1 MGKIFS
7 YLKPYKLAVAIAL
20 FLMLTELVVELMHPL
35 LMAKI
40 IDEGILTGDLDA
52 VMKWGGIMVLFSFIA
67 FAAGIINSFFA
78 AHVSQSF
85 GFDIRRGLFGKIQS
99 FSFANFSL
107 FPTSSLITR
116 MTNDV
121 TQIQNTV
128 FMSLR
133 IMLRAPLLVIGGVV
147 MALIVNWKLALFL
160 VIGVPVLFIFLV
172 WVMKKGGALFKS
184 VQEKLD
190 GVNNVMREN
199 LGGIRLIKAFL
210 RKKHEM
216 KRFDKASE
224 ELKDQTVSALRLM
237 EITMPILLLI
247 MNGSILAVL
256 WFGSIGVTNGGAQVG
271 EVVAIVNYAT
281 RITGALS
288 IFSFIIMAFA
298 RAKASAHRITD
309 VLEEEID
316 LVDKVDVD
324 KETSFEYGEIEFD
337 QVSFHYPNT
346 DVPVLED
353 ITFHAEAGSTV
364 AIMGATG
371 AGKSSLF
378 QLIPRLYDIDKG
390 TIRVDGKDLTDLSLK
405 GLRKKIGYVPQEALL
420 FSGSVKDN
428 IAWGKEDATLEE
440 IIQVAKDAQIHETID
455 RLPNKYETVLGQ
467 KGVNLSGGQKQR
479 LSIARA
485 LVRKPKILMLDDSTS
500 ALDLKTEAK
509 LLTAI
514 KNYRCTMFIVTQKVS
529 TAMEADK
536 ILLIEDGKLLE
547 EGSHEK
553 LLATSTLYQKIYQ
566 SQFGTEVTEHVE
578 AYK

>member
-20 FLMLTELVVELMHPL
+20 LLMLTELVVELMQPL

-147 MALIVNWKLALFL
+147 MALIVNWQLALFL

-216 KRFDKASE
+216 KRFDNASE

-298 RAKASAHRITD
+298 RAKASAHRLTD

-316 LVDKVDVD
+316 LVDKADVD
-324 KETSFEYGEIEFD
+324 KEATFENGEIEFD

-353 ITFHAEAGSTV
+353 ISFRAEAGSTV

-390 TIRVDGKDLTDLSLK
+390 TIRVDGKDLTNLSLK
-405 GLRKKIGYVPQEALL
+405 SLRKKIGYVPQEALL

-428 IAWGKEDATLEE
+428 IAWGKEDASLEE

-485 LVRKPKILMLDDSTS
+485 LVRKPRILMLDDSTS

-514 KNYRCTMFIVTQKVS
+514 KNYQCTMFIVTQKVS

-536 ILLIEDGKLLE
+536 ILLIEDGRLLE
-547 EGSHEK
+547 EGSHEE
-553 LLATSTLYQKIYQ
+553 LLATSMLYQKIYQ
-566 SQFGTEVTEHVE
+566 SQFGAEVTEHVE

>member
-1 MGKIFS
+1 MGRIFS
-7 YLKPYKLAVAIAL
+7 YLKPYKLAVVIAL
-20 FLMLTELVVELMHPL
+20 LLMLTELVVELMHPL

-40 IDEGILTGDLDA
+40 IDEGIMTGDMNA
-52 VMKWGGIMVLFSFIA
+52 VLKWGGVMVLFSFIA

-78 AHVSQSF
+78 AHVSQGF
-85 GFDIRRGLFGKIQS
+85 GFDIRKGLFGKIQS
-99 FSFANFSL
+99 FSFANFNL

-147 MALIVNWKLALFL
+147 MAVIVNWQLALFL
-160 VIGVPVLFIFLV
+160 VAGVPVLFFFLL
-172 WVMKKGGALFKS
+172 WVMKKGGKLFKS

-210 RKKHEM
+210 RKDHEI
-216 KRFDKASE
+216 KRFGNATGK
-224 ELKDQTVSALRLM
+224 LKDETVTALRLM
-237 EITMPILLLI
+237 EVTMPILLLI

-256 WFGSIGVTNGGAQVG
+256 WFGSNGVNNGGAQVG

-309 VLEEEID
+309 VLEEEVD
-316 LVDKVDVD
+316 LVDKLDVD
-324 KETSFEYGEIEFD
+324 QDKTVSKGEVVF
-337 QVSFHYPNT
+337 QHVYFRYPNT
-346 DVPVLED
+346 EIPVLED
-353 ITFHAEAGSTV
+353 ISFRAEAGSTV

-378 QLIPRLYDIDKG
+378 QLIPRLYDIESG
-390 TIRVDGKDLTDLSLK
+390 EIRVDGQNLTDLSLK
-405 GLRKKIGYVPQEALL
+405 KLRNQIGYVPQEALL

-428 IAWGKEDATLEE
+428 IAWGKEKATLDD
-440 IIQVAKDAQIHETID
+440 IIDVAKDAQIHETID
-455 RLPNKYETVLGQ
+455 RLPMKYETVLGQ

-509 LLTAI
+509 LLSAI
-514 KNYRCTMFIVTQKVS
+514 RKYECTTFIVTQKIS

-536 ILLIEDGKLLE
+536 ILLLEDGRLLE
-547 EGSHEK
+547 EGCHND
-553 LLATSTLYQKIYQ
+553 LLQNSTLYQKIYQ
-566 SQFGTEVTEHVE
+566 SQFGAEVTEHVE

>member
-1 MGKIFS
+1 MGRIFS

-20 FLMLTELVVELMHPL
+20 LLMLTELVVELLHPL

-40 IDEGILTGDLDA
+40 IDEGILTGDLHA

-67 FAAGIINSFFA
+67 FAAGVTNSFFA

-133 IMLRAPLLVIGGVV
+133 IMLRAPLLVVGGVI
-147 MALIVNWKLALFL
+147 MALIVNWQLALFL

-172 WVMKKGGALFKS
+172 WVMKKGGALFKA

-210 RKKHEM
+210 RKKHEI
-216 KRFDKASE
+216 KRFGNASE
-224 ELKDQTVSALRLM
+224 ELKDQTVAALRLM

-256 WFGSIGVTNGGAQVG
+256 WFGTIGVSNGGAQVG

-309 VLEEEID
+309 VLDEEID

-324 KETSFEYGEIEFD
+324 KEATFLQGGIEFD
-337 QVSFHYPNT
+337 RVSFRYPNT
-346 DVPVLED
+346 DIPVLED
-353 ITFHAEAGSTV
+353 ITFRAEAGSTV

-378 QLIPRLYDIDKG
+378 QLIPRLYDVDQG
-390 TIRVDGKDLTDLSLK
+390 VIRVDGKDLTDLSLK
-405 GLRKKIGYVPQEALL
+405 KLRKQIGYVPQEALL
-420 FSGSVKDN
+420 FSGTVKEN
-428 IAWGKEDATLEE
+428 IAWGKEDASLEE

-455 RLPNKYETVLGQ
+455 RLPKKYETVLGQ

-509 LLTAI
+509 LLAAI
-514 KNYRCTMFIVTQKVS
+514 KKYQCTMFIVTQKVS
-529 TAMEADK
+529 TAIEADK
-536 ILLIEDGKLLE
+536 ILLIEDGRLLE

-553 LLATSTLYQKIYQ
+553 LLATSELYQKIYQ
-566 SQFGTEVTEHVE
+566 SQFGTEVAEHVQ

>member
-1 MGKIFS
+1 MGRIFS

-20 FLMLTELVVELMHPL
+20 LLMLTELVVELLHPL

-67 FAAGIINSFFA
+67 FAAGVTNSFFA

-133 IMLRAPLLVIGGVV
+133 IMLRAPLLVVGGVI
-147 MALIVNWKLALFL
+147 MALIVNWQLALFL
-160 VIGVPVLFIFLV
+160 VIGVPVLFLFLV
-172 WVMKKGGALFKS
+172 WVMKKGGALFKA

-210 RKKHEM
+210 RKKHEI
-216 KRFDKASE
+216 KRFGHASE
-224 ELKDQTVSALRLM
+224 ELKDQTVAALRLM

-256 WFGSIGVTNGGAQVG
+256 WFGTIGVSNGGAQVG

-309 VLEEEID
+309 VLDEEID
-316 LVDKVDVD
+316 LVDKMDVD
-324 KETSFEYGEIEFD
+324 KEATFLQGGIEFD
-337 QVSFHYPNT
+337 RVSFRYPNT
-346 DVPVLED
+346 DIPVLED
-353 ITFHAEAGSTV
+353 ISFLAEAGSTV

-378 QLIPRLYDIDKG
+378 QLIPRLYDVDKG
-390 TIRVDGKDLTDLSLK
+390 VIRVDGKDLTDLSLK
-405 GLRKKIGYVPQEALL
+405 KLRKQIGYVPQEALL
-420 FSGSVKDN
+420 FSGTVKEN
-428 IAWGKEDATLEE
+428 IAWGKEDANIEE

-455 RLPNKYETVLGQ
+455 RLPKKYETVLGQ

-509 LLTAI
+509 LLAAI
-514 KNYRCTMFIVTQKVS
+514 KKYQCTMFIVTQKVS

-536 ILLIEDGKLLE
+536 ILLIEDGRLLE

-553 LLATSTLYQKIYQ
+553 LLATSELYQKIYQ
-566 SQFGTEVTEHVE
+566 SQFGTEVAEHVQ

>member
-20 FLMLTELVVELMHPL
+20 LLMLTELVVELMHPL

-147 MALIVNWKLALFL
+147 MALIVNWQLALFL

-216 KRFDKASE
+216 KRFDNASE

-298 RAKASAHRITD
+298 RAKASAHRLTD

-316 LVDKVDVD
+316 LVDKADVD
-324 KETSFEYGEIEFD
+324 KEATFENGEIEFD

-353 ITFHAEAGSTV
+353 ISFRVEAGSTV

-390 TIRVDGKDLTDLSLK
+390 TIRVDGKDLTNLSLK
-405 GLRKKIGYVPQEALL
+405 SLRKKIGYVPQEALL

-428 IAWGKEDATLEE
+428 IAWGKEDASLEE

-485 LVRKPKILMLDDSTS
+485 LVRKPRILMLDDSTS

-514 KNYRCTMFIVTQKVS
+514 KNYQCTMFIVTQKVS

-536 ILLIEDGKLLE
+536 ILLIEDGRLLE
-547 EGSHEK
+547 EGSHEE
-553 LLATSTLYQKIYQ
+553 LLAASTLYQKIYQ
-566 SQFGTEVTEHVE
+566 SQFGAEVTEHVE

>member
-67 FAAGIINSFFA
+67 FAAGVINSFFA

-133 IMLRAPLLVIGGVV
+133 IMLRAPLLVVGGVV
-147 MALIVNWKLALFL
+147 MALIVNWQLALFL

-172 WVMKKGGALFKS
+172 WVMKKGGVLFKS

-210 RKKHEM
+210 RKKHEIN
-216 KRFDKASE
+216 RFGNASE

-237 EITMPILLLI
+237 EVTMPILLLI

-256 WFGSIGVTNGGAQVG
+256 WFGSIGVSNGGAQVG

-309 VLEEEID
+309 VLDEEID
-316 LVDKVDVD
+316 LVDKVNVD
-324 KETSFEYGEIEFD
+324 MEATFLNGEIEFD
-337 QVSFHYPNT
+337 NVSFRYPNT
-346 DVPVLED
+346 EIPVLEE
-353 ITFHAEAGSTV
+353 ISFHAEAGTTV

-378 QLIPRLYDIDKG
+378 QLIPRLYDVDKG
-390 TIRVDGKDLTDLSLK
+390 IIRVDGKDLTDLSLK
-405 GLRKKIGYVPQEALL
+405 KLRKQIGYVPQEALL

-440 IIQVAKDAQIHETID
+440 IIQVAKDAQIHDTID
-455 RLPNKYETVLGQ
+455 RLPKKYETVLGQ

-509 LLTAI
+509 LLAAI
-514 KNYRCTMFIVTQKVS
+514 KKYHCTMFIVTQKVS

-536 ILLIEDGKLLE
+536 ILLIEDGRLLE
-547 EGSHEK
+547 EGSHEN
-553 LLATSTLYQKIYQ
+553 LLATSELYQKIYQ
-566 SQFGTEVTEHVE
+566 SQFGTEVAEHVE

>member
-1 MGKIFS
+1 MGRIFS
-7 YLKPYKLAVAIAL
+7 YLKPYRLAVAIAL
-20 FLMLTELVVELMHPL
+20 LLMLTELVVELMHPL

-67 FAAGIINSFFA
+67 FAAGVINSFFA

-133 IMLRAPLLVIGGVV
+133 IMLRAPLLVVGGVI
-147 MALIVNWKLALFL
+147 MALIVNWQLALFL

-172 WVMKKGGALFKS
+172 WMMKKGGALFKA

-210 RKKHEM
+210 RKKHEI
-216 KRFDKASE
+216 KRFGDASE

-256 WFGSIGVTNGGAQVG
+256 WFGTIGVSNGGAQVG

-309 VLEEEID
+309 VLDEEID

-324 KETSFEYGEIEFD
+324 MEATFLKGGIEFD
-337 QVSFHYPNT
+337 SVTFRYPNT
-346 DVPVLED
+346 DIPVLED
-353 ITFHAEAGSTV
+353 ISFRAEAGTTV

-378 QLIPRLYDIDKG
+378 QLIPRLYDVDKG
-390 TIRVDGKDLTDLSLK
+390 VIRIDGKDLTDLSLK
-405 GLRKKIGYVPQEALL
+405 KLRKQIGYVPQEALL
-420 FSGSVKDN
+420 FSGTVKDN

-440 IIQVAKDAQIHETID
+440 IIQVSKDAQIHDTID
-455 RLPNKYETVLGQ
+455 RLPKKYETVLGQ

-509 LLTAI
+509 LLAAI
-514 KNYRCTMFIVTQKVS
+514 KKYQCTMFIVTQKVS

-536 ILLIEDGKLLE
+536 IVLIEDGMLLD

-553 LLATSTLYQKIYQ
+553 LLATSELYQKIYQ
-566 SQFGTEVTEHVE
+566 SQFGTEVAEHVQ

>member
-1 MGKIFS
+1 MGRIFS
-7 YLKPYKLAVAIAL
+7 YLKPYRMAVTIAL
-20 FLMLTELVVELMHPL
+20 LLMLTELVVELLHPL

-67 FAAGIINSFFA
+67 FAAGVTNSFFA

-121 TQIQNTV
+121 TQVQNTV

-133 IMLRAPLLVIGGVV
+133 IMLRAPLLVVGGVI
-147 MALIVNWKLALFL
+147 MALIVNWQLALFL

-172 WVMKKGGALFKS
+172 WVMKKGGALFKA

-210 RKKHEM
+210 RKKHEI
-216 KRFDKASE
+216 KRFGNASE

-256 WFGSIGVTNGGAQVG
+256 WFGTIGVTNGGAQVG

-324 KETSFEYGEIEFD
+324 KEATFHQGGIEFD
-337 QVSFHYPNT
+337 SVSFRYPNT
-346 DVPVLED
+346 DIPVLED
-353 ITFHAEAGSTV
+353 ISFRADAGSTV

-378 QLIPRLYDIDKG
+378 QLIPRLYDVDKG
-390 TIRVDGKDLTDLSLK
+390 VIRVDGKDLTDLSLK
-405 GLRKKIGYVPQEALL
+405 KLRKQIGYVPQEALL
-420 FSGSVKDN
+420 FSGTVKEN

-455 RLPNKYETVLGQ
+455 RLPKKYETVLGQ

-485 LVRKPKILMLDDSTS
+485 LVRNPKILMLDDSTS

-509 LLTAI
+509 LLAAI
-514 KNYRCTMFIVTQKVS
+514 KKYQCTMFIVTQKVS

-553 LLATSTLYQKIYQ
+553 LMATSELYMKIYQ
-566 SQFGTEVTEHVE
+566 SQFGTEVAEHV
-578 AYK
+578 

>member
-20 FLMLTELVVELMHPL
+20 LLMLTELVVELMHPL

-147 MALIVNWKLALFL
+147 MALIVNWQLALFL

-216 KRFDKASE
+216 KRFDNASE

-298 RAKASAHRITD
+298 RAKASAHRLTD

-316 LVDKVDVD
+316 LVDKADVD
-324 KETSFEYGEIEFD
+324 KEATFENGEIEFD

-353 ITFHAEAGSTV
+353 ISFRAEAGSTV

-390 TIRVDGKDLTDLSLK
+390 NIRVDGKDLTNLSLK
-405 GLRKKIGYVPQEALL
+405 SLRKKIGYVPQESLL

-428 IAWGKEDATLEE
+428 IAWGKEDASLEE

-485 LVRKPKILMLDDSTS
+485 LVRKPRILMLDDSTS

-514 KNYRCTMFIVTQKVS
+514 KNYQCTMFIVTQKVS

-536 ILLIEDGKLLE
+536 ILLIEDGRLLE
-547 EGSHEK
+547 EGSHGE

-566 SQFGTEVTEHVE
+566 SQFGAEVTEHVE

>member
-20 FLMLTELVVELMHPL
+20 LLMLTELVVELMHPL

-147 MALIVNWKLALFL
+147 MALIVNWQLALFL

-216 KRFDKASE
+216 KRFDNASE

-298 RAKASAHRITD
+298 RAKASAHRLTD

-316 LVDKVDVD
+316 LVDKADVD
-324 KETSFEYGEIEFD
+324 KEATFENGEIEFD

-353 ITFHAEAGSTV
+353 ISFRAEAGSTV

-390 TIRVDGKDLTDLSLK
+390 TIRVDGKDLTNLSLK
-405 GLRKKIGYVPQEALL
+405 SLRKKIGYVPQEALL

-428 IAWGKEDATLEE
+428 IAWGKEDASLEE

-485 LVRKPKILMLDDSTS
+485 LVRKPRILMLDDSTS

-514 KNYRCTMFIVTQKVS
+514 KNYQCTMFIVTQKVS

-536 ILLIEDGKLLE
+536 ILLIEDGRLLE
-547 EGSHEK
+547 EGSHEE
-553 LLATSTLYQKIYQ
+553 LLATSMLYQKIYQ
-566 SQFGTEVTEHVE
+566 SQFGAEVTEHVE

>member
-1 MGKIFS
+1 MGRIFS
-7 YLKPYKLAVAIAL
+7 YLKPYRLAVTIAL
-20 FLMLTELVVELMHPL
+20 LLMLTELVVELLHPL

-67 FAAGIINSFFA
+67 FAAGVTNSFFA

-121 TQIQNTV
+121 IQVQNTV

-133 IMLRAPLLVIGGVV
+133 IMLRAPLLVVGGVI
-147 MALIVNWKLALFL
+147 MALIVNWQLALFL

-172 WVMKKGGALFKS
+172 WVMKKGGALFKA

-210 RKKHEM
+210 RKKHEI
-216 KRFDKASE
+216 KRFGNASE

-256 WFGSIGVTNGGAQVG
+256 WFGTIGVTNGGAQVG

-324 KETSFEYGEIEFD
+324 KEATFHQGGIEFD
-337 QVSFHYPNT
+337 SVSFRYPNT
-346 DVPVLED
+346 DIPVLED
-353 ITFHAEAGSTV
+353 ISFRADAGSTV

-378 QLIPRLYDIDKG
+378 QLIPRLYDVDKG
-390 TIRVDGKDLTDLSLK
+390 VIRVDGKDLTDLSLK
-405 GLRKKIGYVPQEALL
+405 KLRKQIGYVPQEALL
-420 FSGSVKDN
+420 FSGTVKEN

-455 RLPNKYETVLGQ
+455 RLPKKYETVLGQ

-485 LVRKPKILMLDDSTS
+485 LVRNPKILMLDDSTS

-509 LLTAI
+509 LLAAI
-514 KNYRCTMFIVTQKVS
+514 KKYQCTMFIVTQKVS

-553 LLATSTLYQKIYQ
+553 LMATSELYMKIYH
-566 SQFGTEVTEHVE
+566 SQFGTEVAEHV
-578 AYK
+578 

>member
-1 MGKIFS
+1 MGRIFS
-7 YLKPYKLAVAIAL
+7 YLKPYRLAVAIAL
-20 FLMLTELVVELMHPL
+20 LLMLTELVVELLHPL

-67 FAAGIINSFFA
+67 FAAGVTNSFFA

-133 IMLRAPLLVIGGVV
+133 IMLRAPLLVVGGVI
-147 MALIVNWKLALFL
+147 MALIVNWQLAIFL
-160 VIGVPVLFIFLV
+160 VIGVPVLFLFLV
-172 WVMKKGGALFKS
+172 WVMKKGGALFKA

-190 GVNNVMREN
+190 GLNNVMREN

-210 RKKHEM
+210 RKKHEIN
-216 KRFDKASE
+216 RFGRASE

-256 WFGSIGVTNGGAQVG
+256 WFGTIGVTNGGAQVG

-316 LVDKVDVD
+316 LLDKVDVD
-324 KETSFEYGEIEFD
+324 KEATFLNGEIEFES
-337 QVSFHYPNT
+337 VSFRYPNT
-346 DVPVLED
+346 DIPVLED
-353 ITFHAEAGSTV
+353 ISFRADAGSTI

-378 QLIPRLYDIDKG
+378 QLIPRLYDVDKG
-390 TIRVDGKDLTDLSLK
+390 VIRVDGKDLTDLSLK
-405 GLRKKIGYVPQEALL
+405 KLRKQIGYVPQEALL
-420 FSGSVKDN
+420 FSGTVKEN

-455 RLPNKYETVLGQ
+455 RLPKKYETVLGQ

-509 LLTAI
+509 LLAAI
-514 KNYRCTMFIVTQKVS
+514 RKYQCTMFIVTQKVS

-536 ILLIEDGKLLE
+536 ILLIEDGRLLE

-553 LLATSTLYQKIYQ
+553 LMATSELYMKIYQ
-566 SQFGTEVTEHVE
+566 SQFGTEVAEHV
-578 AYK
+578 

>member
-147 MALIVNWKLALFL
+147 MALIVNWQLALFL

-216 KRFDKASE
+216 KRFDNASE

-324 KETSFEYGEIEFD
+324 KEASFESGEIEFD

-353 ITFHAEAGSTV
+353 ISFHAEAGSTV

-390 TIRVDGKDLTDLSLK
+390 TIRVDGKNLTDLSLK

-514 KNYRCTMFIVTQKVS
+514 KNYQCTMFIVTQKVS

-536 ILLIEDGKLLE
+536 ILLIEDGRLLE
-547 EGSHEK
+547 EGSHEN

>member
-20 FLMLTELVVELMHPL
+20 LLMLTELVVELMQPL

-147 MALIVNWKLALFL
+147 MALIVNWQLALFL

-216 KRFDKASE
+216 KRFDNASE

-298 RAKASAHRITD
+298 RAKASAHRLTD

-316 LVDKVDVD
+316 LVDKADVD
-324 KETSFEYGEIEFD
+324 KEATFENGEIEFD

-353 ITFHAEAGSTV
+353 ISFRVEAGSTV

-390 TIRVDGKDLTDLSLK
+390 TIRVDGKDLTNLSLK
-405 GLRKKIGYVPQEALL
+405 SLRKKIGYVPQEALL

-428 IAWGKEDATLEE
+428 IAWGKEDASLEE

-485 LVRKPKILMLDDSTS
+485 LVRKPRILMLDDSTS

-514 KNYRCTMFIVTQKVS
+514 KNYQCTMFIVTQKVS

-536 ILLIEDGKLLE
+536 ILLIEDGRLLE
-547 EGSHEK
+547 EGSHEE
-553 LLATSTLYQKIYQ
+553 LLAASTLYQKIYQ
-566 SQFGTEVTEHVE
+566 SQFGAEVTEHVE

>member
-147 MALIVNWKLALFL
+147 MALIVNWQLALFL

-216 KRFDKASE
+216 KRFDNASE

-324 KETSFEYGEIEFD
+324 KEASFESGEIEFD
-337 QVSFHYPNT
+337 QVFFHYPNT

-353 ITFHAEAGSTV
+353 ISFHAEAGSTV

-390 TIRVDGKDLTDLSLK
+390 TIRVDGKNLTDLSLK

-514 KNYRCTMFIVTQKVS
+514 KNYQCTMFIVTQKVS

-536 ILLIEDGKLLE
+536 ILLIEDGRLLE
-547 EGSHEK
+547 EGSHEN
-553 LLATSTLYQKIYQ
+553 LLATSKLYQKIYQ

>member
-1 MGKIFS
+1 MGRIFS
-7 YLKPYKLAVAIAL
+7 YLKPYRLAVSIAL
-20 FLMLTELVVELMHPL
+20 LLMLTELVVELLHPL

-67 FAAGIINSFFA
+67 FAAGVTNSFFA
-78 AHVSQSF
+78 AHVSQNF

-133 IMLRAPLLVIGGVV
+133 IMLRAPLLVVGGVI
-147 MALIVNWKLALFL
+147 MALIVNWQLAIFL
-160 VIGVPVLFIFLV
+160 VIGVPVLFLFLI
-172 WVMKKGGALFKS
+172 WVMKKGGALFKA

-210 RKKHEM
+210 RRKHEIN
-216 KRFDKASE
+216 RFGRASE

-256 WFGSIGVTNGGAQVG
+256 WFGTIGVSNGGAQVG

-316 LVDKVDVD
+316 LVDKIDVD
-324 KETSFEYGEIEFD
+324 KEATFLNGEIEFES
-337 QVSFHYPNT
+337 VAFRYPNT
-346 DVPVLED
+346 DIPVLED
-353 ITFHAEAGSTV
+353 ISFRAEAGSTV

-378 QLIPRLYDIDKG
+378 QLIPRLYDVDQGI
-390 TIRVDGKDLTDLSLK
+390 IRVDGKDLTDLSLK
-405 GLRKKIGYVPQEALL
+405 KLRKQIGYVPQEALL
-420 FSGSVKDN
+420 FSGTVKEN

-455 RLPNKYETVLGQ
+455 RLPKKYETVLGQ

-509 LLTAI
+509 LLAAI
-514 KNYRCTMFIVTQKVS
+514 KKYQCTMFIVTQKVS

-536 ILLIEDGKLLE
+536 ILLIEDGMLLE
-547 EGSHEK
+547 EGSHDK
-553 LLATSTLYQKIYQ
+553 LMATSDLYMKIYQ
-566 SQFGTEVTEHVE
+566 SQFGTEVAEHVQ

>member
-1 MGKIFS
+1 MGKVFS
-7 YLKPYKLAVAIAL
+7 FLKPYKIAVGIAL
-20 FLMLTELVVELMHPL
+20 MLMLTELVVELIHPL

-40 IDEGILTGDLDA
+40 IDDGILQGDLEV
-52 VMKWGGIMVLFSFIA
+52 VMKWGGIMVGLSFVA
-67 FAAGIINSFFA
+67 FLAGIINSFFA

-85 GFDIRRGLFGKIQS
+85 GYDIRKGLFSKIQS

-121 TQIQNTV
+121 TQVQNTV

-133 IMLRAPLLVIGGVV
+133 IMLRAPLLIIGGVV
-147 MALIVNWKLALFL
+147 MALIVNFQLALFL
-160 VIGVPVLFIFLV
+160 VIGVPVLFVFLV
-172 WVMKKGGALFKS
+172 WVMKRGGALFKV

-210 RKKHEM
+210 RKDHEI
-216 KRFDKASE
+216 KRFENASD
-224 ELKDQTVSALRLM
+224 ELKDQTVFALRLM
-237 EITMPILLLI
+237 EVTMPILLLI
-247 MNGSILAVL
+247 MNVSILAVL
-256 WFGSIGVTNGGAQVG
+256 WFGNLGIGTGNVQVG

-288 IFSFIIMAFA
+288 IITFIIMAFA
-298 RAKASAHRITD
+298 RAKASAHRIAD
-309 VLEEEID
+309 VLDEEID
-316 LVDKVDVD
+316 LVDKEGVEEKRMVL
-324 KETSFEYGEIEFD
+324 TGEVKFSS
-337 QVSFHYPNT
+337 VSFHYPNT
-346 DVPVLED
+346 QIPVLEE
-353 ITFHAEAGSTV
+353 ITFHAAAGETV

-378 QLIPRLYDIDKG
+378 QLLPRLYDVNKGVITIDE
-390 TIRVDGKDLTDLSLK
+390 KDITDLPLK
-405 GLRKKIGYVPQEALL
+405 NLRGQIGYVPQEALL
-420 FSGSVKDN
+420 FSGTVKDN
-428 IAWGKEDATLEE
+428 VAWGKENASLEQ
-440 IIQVAKDAQIHETID
+440 IIQAAKDAQIHETID
-455 RLPNKYETVLGQ
+455 RLPYKYETILGQ

-509 LLTAI
+509 LLTAL
-514 KNYRCTMFIVTQKVS
+514 KKYECTTFIITQKVS

-536 ILLIEDGKLLE
+536 ILLLEDGRLLE
-547 EGSHEK
+547 EGSHSQ
-553 LLATSTLYQKIYQ
+553 LLENSNLYQHIYE
-566 SQFGTEVTEHVE
+566 SQFGAEVADHVE

>member
-1 MGKIFS
+1 MGRIFS
-7 YLKPYKLAVAIAL
+7 FLKPYKLAVIIAL
-20 FLMLTELVVELMHPL
+20 LLMLTELVVELMHPL
-35 LMAKI
+35 LMAKV
-40 IDEGILTGDLDA
+40 IDEGILTGDLNA
-52 VMKWGGIMVLFSFIA
+52 VLKWGGIMVLFSFIA
-67 FAAGIINSFFA
+67 FAAGITNSFFA

-85 GFDIRRGLFGKIQS
+85 GFDIRKGLFGKIQS
-99 FSFANFSL
+99 FSFANFNL

-147 MALIVNWKLALFL
+147 MAVIVNWQLAVFL
-160 VIGVPVLFIFLV
+160 VVGVPVLFFFLV
-172 WVMKKGGALFKS
+172 WVMKKGGKLFKN

-199 LGGIRLIKAFL
+199 LGGIRHIKAFL
-210 RKKHEM
+210 RKKHEI
-216 KRFDKASE
+216 KRFRHASE
-224 ELKDQTVSALRLM
+224 GLKDETVTALRLM
-237 EITMPILLLI
+237 EVTMPILLLI
-247 MNGSILAVL
+247 MNASILAVL

-298 RAKASAHRITD
+298 RAKASANRITD

-316 LVDKVDVD
+316 LVDRANANDKKVILHGEV
-324 KETSFEYGEIEFD
+324 TFED
-337 QVSFHYPNT
+337 VSFRYPNT
-346 DVPVLED
+346 DIPVLEN
-353 ITFHAEAGSTV
+353 ITFTAEAGSTV
-364 AIMGATG
+364 AVMGATG

-378 QLIPRLYDIDKG
+378 QLIPRLYDVQSGVIK
-390 TIRVDGKDLTDLSLK
+390 VDGQDITELSLK
-405 GLRKKIGYVPQEALL
+405 RLRKQIGYVPQEALL

-428 IAWGKEDATLEE
+428 IAWGKEDATLKE
-440 IIQVAKDAQIHETID
+440 IISVAKDAQIHDTIE
-455 RLPNKYETVLGQ
+455 RLPKKYDTILGQ

-509 LLTAI
+509 LLSAI
-514 KNYRCTMFIVTQKVS
+514 KPYDCTMFIVTQKVS

-536 ILLIEDGKLLE
+536 ILLVEDGRLLE
-547 EGSHEK
+547 EGSHEE
-553 LLATSTLYQKIYQ
+553 LLQSSTLYQKIYQ
-566 SQFGTEVTEHVE
+566 SQFGTEVTQHVE

>member
-20 FLMLTELVVELMHPL
+20 ILMLTELVVELMHPL

-78 AHVSQSF
+78 AHVSQCF

-172 WVMKKGGALFKS
+172 WVMRKGGALFKS

-216 KRFDKASE
+216 KRFDNASE

-324 KETSFEYGEIEFD
+324 KEASFEYGEIEFD

-514 KNYRCTMFIVTQKVS
+514 KKYQCTMFIVTQKVS

-536 ILLIEDGKLLE
+536 ILLIEDGRLLE

-553 LLATSTLYQKIYQ
+553 LLATSMLYQKIYQ

>member
-1 MGKIFS
+1 MGRIFS
-7 YLKPYKLAVAIAL
+7 YLKPYRLAVAIAL
-20 FLMLTELVVELMHPL
+20 LLMLTELVVELLHPL

-67 FAAGIINSFFA
+67 FAAGVTNSFFA

-133 IMLRAPLLVIGGVV
+133 IMLRAPLLVVGGVI
-147 MALIVNWKLALFL
+147 MALIVNWQLALFL
-160 VIGVPVLFIFLV
+160 VIGVPVLFLFLV
-172 WVMKKGGALFKS
+172 WVMKKGGALFKA

-210 RKKHEM
+210 RKKHEI
-216 KRFDKASE
+216 KRFGNASE

-256 WFGSIGVTNGGAQVG
+256 WFGTIGVSNGGAQVG

-324 KETSFEYGEIEFD
+324 KEATFLNGEIEFES
-337 QVSFHYPNT
+337 VSFRYPNT
-346 DVPVLED
+346 DIPVLED
-353 ITFHAEAGSTV
+353 INFRADAGSTV

-378 QLIPRLYDIDKG
+378 QLIPRLYDVDQG
-390 TIRVDGKDLTDLSLK
+390 VIRVDGKDLTDLSLK
-405 GLRKKIGYVPQEALL
+405 KLRKQIGYVPQEALL
-420 FSGSVKDN
+420 FSGTVKEN

-440 IIQVAKDAQIHETID
+440 IIQVAKDAQIHDTID
-455 RLPNKYETVLGQ
+455 RLPKKYETVLGQ

-509 LLTAI
+509 LLSAI
-514 KNYRCTMFIVTQKVS
+514 KKYQCTMFIVTQKVS

-536 ILLIEDGKLLE
+536 ILLIEDGRLLE

-553 LLATSTLYQKIYQ
+553 LMATSELYMKIYQ
-566 SQFGTEVTEHVE
+566 SQFGTEVAEHVQ